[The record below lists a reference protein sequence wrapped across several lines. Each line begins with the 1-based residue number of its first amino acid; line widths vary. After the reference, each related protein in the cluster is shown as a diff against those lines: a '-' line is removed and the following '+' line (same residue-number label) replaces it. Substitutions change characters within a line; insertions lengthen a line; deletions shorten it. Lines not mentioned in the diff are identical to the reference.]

1 MDDIRDITVLKPTD
15 ESVDLGEMFTDDFR
29 KYAKAKNKTYVI
41 LQWEKDKP
49 EKAMF
54 DFVNCE
60 SAFKAILQLRE
71 AVKMNKEEK

>member
-1 MDDIRDITVLKPTD
+1 MDDIRNIAVLKPTD

-49 EKAMF
+49 EEAFF

-60 SAFKAILQLRE
+60 STAKAIFQLRE
-71 AVKMNKEEK
+71 AVKLNKEEK

>member
-1 MDDIRDITVLKPTD
+1 MDDIRNITVLKPTD
-15 ESVDLGEMFTDDFR
+15 ESVDLGEMFTSDFY